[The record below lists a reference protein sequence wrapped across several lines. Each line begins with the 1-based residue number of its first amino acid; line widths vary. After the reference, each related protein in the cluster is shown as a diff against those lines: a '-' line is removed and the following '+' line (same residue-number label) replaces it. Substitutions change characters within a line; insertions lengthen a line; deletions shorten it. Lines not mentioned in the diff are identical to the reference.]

1 MFSFAA
7 GVVLVEASAEW
18 RIAIVSKEDYSP
30 EGERRRRK

>member
-18 RIAIVSKEDYSP
+18 SIAIVSIEYYSP
-30 EGERRRRK
+30 VGERRRRK